1 MTGAKGSAIPD
12 EESVEEYRVLLHSIR
27 LAGRKP
33 MDYRAAYD
41 EIRLAAEETLC
52 AWPEAKAAVLYGS
65 RARGNWKSDSDWD
78 VAFIL
83 HGDGNL
89 IGTVPNDIPFCPR
102 NVIKHNYVN
111 DITLPEGLVERKA
124 CCICHPAHGIT
135 RNGKLLAG
143 KWDRPQMNG
152 QPSMEAETY
161 GRFLHIAVF
170 ETDTAI
176 RAMVRAS
183 RPDPYLEFNIR
194 FQADYFVSFA
204 AKAASFLV
212 RAALGRRG
220 IDASQSHEI
229 AEQAAWARQG
239 GHPGLADDLASMD
252 IRIRED
258 RHAGLSGTDPDGLA
272 RGTRR
277 LPIVIDL
284 LGKEVS
290 MPAVGFLDPEEN
302 AGLEKLMSRYAAN
315 WAATLRSS
323 VESDGRT
330 TLPEGDELLKPLLD
344 LRTELLPVLDR
355 LAETADKSAVNR
367 VGI

>member
-1 MTGAKGSAIPD
+1 MKKQSKNTGFSCTPPG
-12 EESVEEYRVLLHSIR
+12 

-33 MDYRAAYD
+33 MDYRAAFD
-41 EIRLAAEETLC
+41 EIRLAAEEALR

-65 RARGNWKSDSDWD
+65 RARGNWKPDSDWD

-83 HGDGNL
+83 HGDGYL

-111 DITLPEGLVERKA
+111 DITLPDKLVERKA
-124 CCICHPAHGIT
+124 SCICHPAHGIT

-170 ETDTAI
+170 ETEMAI
-176 RAMVRAS
+176 QAMVSAS

-194 FQADYFVSFA
+194 FEADHFVSCA

-258 RHAGLSGTDPDGLA
+258 RHAGLNGTDPDGLA

-277 LPIVIDL
+277 LPI
-284 LGKEVS
+284 
-290 MPAVGFLDPEEN
+290 
-302 AGLEKLMSRYAAN
+302 GLEGLMSRYAAK

-330 TLPEGDELLKPLLD
+330 TLPEGDELLKLLLD
-344 LRTELLPVLDR
+344 LRRELLPVLDR
-355 LAETADKSAVNR
+355 LAETADKAQ
-367 VGI
+367 